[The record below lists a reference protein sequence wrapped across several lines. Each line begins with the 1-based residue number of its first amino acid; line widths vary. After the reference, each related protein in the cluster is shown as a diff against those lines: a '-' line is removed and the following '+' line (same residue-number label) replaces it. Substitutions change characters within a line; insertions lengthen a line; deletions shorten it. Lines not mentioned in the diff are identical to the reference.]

1 MLQGGGAVRA
11 CVRRQML
18 AAPPGN
24 HLLRAHHERYTHVCV
39 CLLFQNKAYER
50 MTSWTQHEL
59 SSGGYTVQ
67 GLVGARVGR
76 LFREHVVRFSLPPRR
91 KDNRVRFD

>member
-1 MLQGGGAVRA
+1 
-11 CVRRQML
+11 
-18 AAPPGN
+18 
-24 HLLRAHHERYTHVCV
+24 
-39 CLLFQNKAYER
+39 

-91 KDNRVRFD
+91 KDNRVS